1 VEEIVDATG
10 LLCPLPLIRAQEF
23 ARSANPGT
31 TFIVHATDPGVFQD
45 FPAWCRMHGHTLVDI
60 VEHKTKQIIEVTI
73 ELSS

>member
-1 VEEIVDATG
+1 MEEIVDATG

-23 ARSANPGT
+23 AKSVKPGT

-45 FPAWCRMHGHTLVDI
+45 FPAWCRMHGHTLIDI
-60 VEHKTKQIIEVTI
+60 VEHKTKQVIEVTI